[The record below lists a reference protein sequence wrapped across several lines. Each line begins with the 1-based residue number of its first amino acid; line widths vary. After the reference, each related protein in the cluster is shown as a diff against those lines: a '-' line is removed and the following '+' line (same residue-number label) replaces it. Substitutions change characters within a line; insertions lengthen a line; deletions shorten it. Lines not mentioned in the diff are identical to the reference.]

1 VETIDIL
8 HRHLYRDADEKD
20 LDTPVFSFTR
30 SDIMTII
37 HKHESIQRKGDNK
50 VIKRKLEQDLD
61 AYAAIEARTE
71 RQKRQ
76 RRARDFLE

>member
-1 VETIDIL
+1 VDTIDIL

-30 SDIMTII
+30 SDVMTII

-61 AYAAIEARTE
+61 AYTAIELRKE
-71 RQKRQ
+71 REKRQ
-76 RRARDFLE
+76 RRARDSLQ

>member
-1 VETIDIL
+1 
-8 HRHLYRDADEKD
+8 
-20 LDTPVFSFTR
+20 
-30 SDIMTII
+30 MTII